1 MSTLNKQQD
10 NNEMVLLFFVMLNNF
25 HTKKTDTGDKIKY
38 YRLINQKIDK
48 KKRKIVITVRTCHI
62 NKYCLIFEYFLL
74 WIAEKFRFQPS
85 KCQCCP
91 HMETSQLICT
101 ANYRFYL

>member
-10 NNEMVLLFFVMLNNF
+10 NNEMVLLFCVMLNNF

-48 KKRKIVITVRTCHI
+48 KKK
-62 NKYCLIFEYFLL
+62 
-74 WIAEKFRFQPS
+74 EK
-85 KCQCCP
+85 
-91 HMETSQLICT
+91 L
-101 ANYRFYL
+101 